1 MISKPVKL
9 LTNPQRSF
17 LGGLAAGASRLMV
30 TSGAIDPHE
39 ESCTPWRRRH
49 AREATADLHP
59 QAVGWTISEAP
70 GFCFDALKARFE
82 ALAGQT
88 DKALE
93 TLTGTPNDIRQMA
106 HNISVAAKACGVGE
120 AYIAGICKR
129 QSRGAR
135 TGWTTLSEG
144 KAVLSALT
152 KHAAAQAR
160 KARAESLAAAGAV

>member
-1 MISKPVKL
+1 MSAKPVKL
-9 LTNPQRSF
+9 LTNAQRSF
-17 LGGLAAGASRLMV
+17 LGGLADGAHRLMV
-30 TSGAIDPHE
+30 SRGAIDPHE

-59 QAVGWTISEAP
+59 QAIGWTISEAP
-70 GFCFDALKARFE
+70 AFCFDALKARFE

-106 HNISVAAKACGVGE
+106 HNISVVAKACGVGD

-135 TGWTTLSEG
+135 NGWTTLSEG
-144 KAVLSALT
+144 KAVLTALT
-152 KHAAAQAR
+152 KHAASQAK
-160 KARAESLAAAGAV
+160 KAKATHLAAAGAV